1 MRLKTLDPI
10 DKHGKIRPIADDDYV
25 GTPVVAYIIWLE
37 DGFFVSMD
45 HAMAFRESLG
55 DAMGYIERKRK
66 AMG

>member
-10 DKHGKIRPIADDDYV
+10 DTGGKIRPVADTEFV
-25 GTPVVAYIIWLE
+25 GTPVVAYVIWLE
-37 DGFFVSMD
+37 DGFYVSMD
-45 HAMAFRESLG
+45 HAMVFRESLG